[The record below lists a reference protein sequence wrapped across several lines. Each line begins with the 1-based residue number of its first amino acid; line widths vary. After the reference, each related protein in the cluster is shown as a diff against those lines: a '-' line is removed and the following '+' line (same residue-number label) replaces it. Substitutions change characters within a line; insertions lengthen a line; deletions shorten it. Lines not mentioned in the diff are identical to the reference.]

1 MNSRAPGADKGS
13 SMRAKTPLRRAALAA
28 LACAALMLADRA
40 PADLGGVIP
49 PTVPRRVP
57 PQGTVLF
64 EDDFGDGKLDRWSP
78 DRDKVWVPR
87 YGMLRASLPDQK
99 QQHSLLYA
107 GSEEWSDYA
116 IEFDVCGMRGVD
128 KGVVIRVEGESGIGL
143 DLRGP
148 GYQDALLHRREW
160 PMGRARVTN
169 ANGVW
174 HHVRFEARGHRY
186 RVWVD
191 EALVLDKT
199 DGRESRP
206 KGRIALAAYTGGV
219 GECLVYYDNVVV
231 TGLSETADAGP
242 AKGAEGR

>member
-1 MNSRAPGADKGS
+1 
-13 SMRAKTPLRRAALAA
+13 MRPTLPIRRVALAV
-28 LACAALMLADRA
+28 LACAGLLLADRA
-40 PADLGGVIP
+40 PADLSGVVP
-49 PTVPRRVP
+49 PAPPKPVP

-64 EDDFGDGKLDRWSP
+64 ADDFDDGRLDRWSP
-78 DRDKVWVPR
+78 DREKVWTTR
-87 YGMLRASLPDQK
+87 WGMLRAALPDEK
-99 QQHSLLYA
+99 QQHSMLYA
-107 GSEEWSDYA
+107 GSTEWRDYA

-128 KGVVIRVEGESGIGL
+128 KGVVVRVDGETGIAL

-191 EALVLDKT
+191 GALVLDRVDK
-199 DGRESRP
+199 RETRP
-206 KGRIALAAYTGGV
+206 NGRIALAAYTGGV

-231 TGLSETADAGP
+231 TEVSPAADAGADAAARGAP
-242 AKGAEGR
+242 AR

>member
-1 MNSRAPGADKGS
+1 
-13 SMRAKTPLRRAALAA
+13 MRAKPLIRRVALAA
-28 LACAALMLADRA
+28 LACAGLLLADRA

-49 PTVPRRVP
+49 PTPPRATA
-57 PQGTVLF
+57 PQGAVLF
-64 EDDFGDGKLDRWSP
+64 RDDFADGKLDRWSP
-78 DRDKVWVPR
+78 DRENVWAVR
-87 YGMLRASLPDQK
+87 YGMLRATLPDERQL
-99 QQHSLLYA
+99 HSLLYA
-107 GSEEWSDYA
+107 GSEEWTDYA
-116 IEFDVCGMRGVD
+116 IDLDVCGMRGVD
-128 KGVVIRVEGESGIGL
+128 KGVVVRVEGESGIGL

-174 HHVRFEARGHRY
+174 HHVRLEARGHRY

-191 EALVLDKT
+191 GALVIDRT
-199 DGRESRP
+199 DGRGSRP

-231 TGLSETADAGP
+231 TELSSTAGDITSSGEAG
-242 AKGAEGR
+242 AR

>member
-1 MNSRAPGADKGS
+1 
-13 SMRAKTPLRRAALAA
+13 MRAKPLIRRAALAA
-28 LACAALMLADRA
+28 LACAGLLLADRA

-49 PTVPRRVP
+49 PTPPRP
-57 PQGTVLF
+57 TAPQGTVLF
-64 EDDFGDGKLDRWSP
+64 SDDFADGKLDRWSA
-78 DRDKVWVPR
+78 DRENVWAVR
-87 YGMLRASLPDQK
+87 YGMLRATLPDERQL
-99 QQHSLLYA
+99 HSLLYA
-107 GSEEWSDYA
+107 GSEEWTNYA
-116 IEFDVCGMRGVD
+116 IDLDVCGLRGVD
-128 KGVVIRVEGESGIGL
+128 KGVVVRVEGESGIGL

-174 HHVRFEARGHRY
+174 HHVRIEARGHRY

-191 EALVLDKT
+191 EALVIDRT
-199 DGRESRP
+199 DGRGSRP

-231 TGLSETADAGP
+231 TELSSTAGDITSSGEAG
-242 AKGAEGR
+242 AR

>member
-1 MNSRAPGADKGS
+1 
-13 SMRAKTPLRRAALAA
+13 MRPKLPIRRVALAV
-28 LACAALMLADRA
+28 LACAGLTLADRA

-49 PTVPRRVP
+49 PPAPKRAA

-64 EDDFGDGKLDRWSP
+64 ADDFGDGKLDRWSP
-78 DRDKVWVPR
+78 DRPDAWTAR
-87 YGMLRASLPDQK
+87 WGMLRASLPDQK
-99 QQHSLLYA
+99 QQHSMLYA
-107 GSEEWSDYA
+107 GSIEWTDYA

-128 KGVVIRVEGESGIGL
+128 KGVVVRVEGETGIAL

-148 GYQDALLHRREW
+148 GYQDAVLHRREW

-174 HHVRFEARGHRY
+174 HRVRFEALGHRY

-191 EALVLDKT
+191 GALVLDRV

-231 TGLSETADAGP
+231 TEVAPAADAGEAP
-242 AKGAEGR
+242 RGR